1 MTNKHQIHRVI
12 VQPAF
17 RKNGRYDCTK
27 AGQKYVSLFKNEY
40 LCTSTEPFLESARLL
55 KAKGHKGDLEM
66 WHQGSDYPSMIAP
79 LGRNKVKGRMVIY
92 PKTPTTERLKSE
104 IKEIN
109 EFLKGFTL
117 TGATHRGY
125 RRIYNQ
131 GDDLKTYKWDKGG
144 RLYGSGDDNNYLII
158 KKAKRKKMLID
169 GEATVEIDVRASYA
183 HSPRGSC

>member
-1 MTNKHQIHRVI
+1 
-12 VQPAF
+12 
-17 RKNGRYDCTK
+17 
-27 AGQKYVSLFKNEY
+27 
-40 LCTSTEPFLESARLL
+40 
-55 KAKGHKGDLEM
+55 M